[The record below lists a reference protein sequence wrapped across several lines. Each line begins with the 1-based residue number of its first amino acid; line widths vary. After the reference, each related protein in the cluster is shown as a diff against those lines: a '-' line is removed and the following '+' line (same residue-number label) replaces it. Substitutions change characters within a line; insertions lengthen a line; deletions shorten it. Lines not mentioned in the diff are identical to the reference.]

1 MIELGKIQGLTIIR
15 MTSVGAYINTL
26 DEVTG
31 EDILLPK
38 NQLSKDLKVGDLV
51 EVFVYKDSDDRI
63 IATTRKPKITIE
75 KMAALRVV
83 DTTNIGAFLDWG
95 LEKDLFLP
103 YKEQVGRV
111 VKDGNYFVALYIDK
125 SERLCATMKTY
136 NLLSTSSPY
145 KANDKVRGT
154 VCSINRELGAF
165 IAVEDKYQGLIPNKE
180 LYGQYNI
187 GDNIEV
193 RIKKVQLDGKLE
205 LSVREQAFKEIDNDA
220 EKIMKALKDNDGSI
234 PLNDSSSPEAIKT
247 ELQMSKAAFKR
258 AVGRLL
264 KQGAIKTT
272 ERGIQKLI

>member
-1 MIELGKIQGLTIIR
+1 MIELGKIQNLVIVR
-15 MTSVGAYINTL
+15 MTSVGAFLNTTE
-26 DEVTG
+26 EVKG

-38 NQLSKDLKVGDLV
+38 NQLSPEAKVGDSV
-51 EVFVYKDSDDRI
+51 EVFVYKDSEDRM
-63 IATTRKPKITIE
+63 IATARKPKITIE
-75 KMAALRVV
+75 KMAGLKVV

-111 VKDGNYFVALYIDK
+111 VKDGICFVALYIDK

-136 NLLSTSSPY
+136 NLLSTESPY
-145 KANDKVRGT
+145 KANDRVRGT
-154 VCSINRELGAF
+154 VCSVNKELGAF

-187 GDNIEV
+187 GENIEV
-193 RIKKVQLDGKLE
+193 RIKKVQPDGKLE
-205 LSVREQAFKEIDNDA
+205 LSVRNQAFKEIDNDA
-220 EKIMKALKDNDGSI
+220 EKIMKALKENDGI
-234 PLNDSSSPEAIKT
+234 LNLNDSSAPEAIKS

-272 ERGIQKLI
+272 EKGITLII